1 MLTTDEFGQDRVK
14 KAYEELT
21 TRELHLLVESLCVR
35 LNLFQQ
41 RYPAFLPQV
50 IKAIQE
56 HKNTANSDR
65 SMLNAYCKLFEL
77 DWRGDSSLNN
87 REQFMFTNPVYM
99 HEKDRSN
106 MAIKDKITNESVIQQ
121 VRQACQPYL
130 PNLIIKMRQIGQEQK
145 QEK

>member
-1 MLTTDEFGQDRVK
+1 
-14 KAYEELT
+14 
-21 TRELHLLVESLCVR
+21 
-35 LNLFQQ
+35 
-41 RYPAFLPQV
+41 
-50 IKAIQE
+50 
-56 HKNTANSDR
+56 
-65 SMLNAYCKLFEL
+65 MLNAYCKLFEL

-130 PNLIIKMRQIGQEQK
+130 PNLIIKMR
-145 QEK
+145 